1 MTQVS
6 CTGESRNESLTTHP
20 TSAMCA
26 TLHGAD
32 FANADRNTARAAW
45 GNPEF
50 NQVPLPFGHGG
61 SRPGAGRKPKPAPP
75 IIEPEPEEEHWYC
88 VCTKPGK
95 DLSADIETRLAGF
108 LVFSPTIWKPATE
121 IRRDAQGI
129 IRRGLPDRIEP
140 LFRRYFFARFNRA
153 DFSWTKILHLP
164 GDPVQR
170 IISSTLGF
178 PIAVP
183 DSVIEAIQSRA
194 HANGCLYPHAPA
206 QAVRL
211 PSGTRV
217 RPVEGAFADLVG
229 DLSEMSDGKRVR
241 VLLSIMGRQVP
252 VVMPQ
257 SAVEV
262 VA

>member
-1 MTQVS
+1 MS
-6 CTGESRNESLTTHP
+6 ESLNESLTP
-20 TSAMCA
+20 IETSAMCA
-26 TLHGAD
+26 TYHGAD
-32 FANADRNTARAAW
+32 FALADRNSVRAAW
-45 GNPEF
+45 ETTEV
-50 NQVPLPFGHGG
+50 NQQVNGHGG
-61 SRPGAGRKPKPAPP
+61 PRANSGGPRPGAGRKPKPAPP
-75 IIEPEPEEEHWYC
+75 IIEPEPEEERWYC

-183 DSVIEAIQSRA
+183 DSVIEAIQGRA

-211 PSGTRV
+211 PPGTRV

-262 VA
+262 VG